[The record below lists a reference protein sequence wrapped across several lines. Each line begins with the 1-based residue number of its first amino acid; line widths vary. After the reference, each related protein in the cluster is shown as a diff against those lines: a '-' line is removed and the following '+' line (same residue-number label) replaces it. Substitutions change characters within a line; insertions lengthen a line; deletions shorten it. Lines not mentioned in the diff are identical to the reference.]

1 MLLVRAQKILAL
13 LLTLTRFSFLH
24 STRVHSLY
32 PIYCYS
38 KNEVVF
44 QEPPI
49 VKTETVKYDPSSF
62 SSTVAPKAT
71 SSYPFVPTESRTV
84 GSVDEA
90 TPSSHEADVKG
101 SPVVTTL
108 MEQHG
113 EIITTQNITSKT
125 RTVETVTVRN
135 HFNSLIS
142 LPRICKQL
150 VLSIKKY

>member
-13 LLTLTRFSFLH
+13 QLTLTRFSFLH
-24 STRVHSLY
+24 STRVHSW
-32 PIYCYS
+32 YS
-38 KNEVVF
+38 NILLFYKRSCF

-84 GSVDEA
+84 GSVEEA

-108 MEQHG
+108 MEHHG
-113 EIITTQNITSKT
+113 ELITTQNITSKT

-135 HFNSLIS
+135 HLNNCIS
-142 LPRICKQL
+142 LPRICNQL
-150 VLSIKKY
+150 VLLK